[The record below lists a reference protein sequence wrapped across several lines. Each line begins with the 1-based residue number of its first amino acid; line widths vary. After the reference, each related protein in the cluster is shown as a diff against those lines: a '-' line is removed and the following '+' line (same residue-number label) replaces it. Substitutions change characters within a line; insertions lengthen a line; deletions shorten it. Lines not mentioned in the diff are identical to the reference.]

1 MRWTLGCPYETI
13 PHNRETSRMIKRALL
28 AAAVTLCAAAPVLAQ
43 GLPRNTLVVL
53 RTIDSD
59 RYDPHRTTARSGGEV
74 LYMLSDTLVS
84 LDWDLQTVRPGL
96 AREWTVSED
105 GRTYTFTLR
114 ADVTF
119 CDGRPMTADDVVYS
133 MNRWIGRTTPRVVS
147 PVAWRA
153 GKVKEIRATG
163 PHTVEYELEEPFS
176 ELLYQLTLFFASIV
190 DRATVERL
198 GENFG
203 VQGFNGTGPY
213 CWVSWTPRQD
223 MTIQKHPTYTW
234 APPIYTNPSPQIDRI
249 TWRIIPEQNT
259 RIAALQTGQGD
270 VTQYIPYSWLDRL
283 RRTPGIALSNQPNY
297 LWDYFVGFRVDKP
310 VMNDPVI
317 RRAINMAVDRKAIAE
332 AVFFGAGD
340 AADTILNPRTLDFYN
355 GAPALAPP
363 LDQASA
369 NRLLD
374 DSGWRRGPD
383 GVRVKEGQRASFVLY
398 GIQSD
403 DTARMMEA
411 VQADLRRIGI
421 DMRIQLFDATV
432 AWGRLATQE
441 FDAFTMS
448 YPYVSAGDSLNL
460 YFRSSNTP
468 TPNRMNW
475 RDAQTDAW
483 LDEGRS
489 ALTAEARARAYGNVQ
504 RQLQEANVWLP
515 MVREQLWVAS
525 TRRVQGVR
533 AHGIY
538 GVALYKGLDL
548 RLAQ

>member
-1 MRWTLGCPYETI
+1 MLTRT
-13 PHNRETSRMIKRALL
+13 LL
-28 AAAVTLCAAAPVLAQ
+28 APMAAVVLAVAAAAPALAQ

-59 RYDPHRTTARSGGEV
+59 RYDPHRTTARGGGEV
-74 LYMLSDTLVS
+74 IYMMTDTLVS
-84 LDWDLQTVRPGL
+84 LDWDLKTVRPGL
-96 AREWTVSED
+96 AREWSVSED
-105 GRTYTFTLR
+105 GRTYTFRLR
-114 ADVTF
+114 DDVTF
-119 CDGRPMTADDVVYS
+119 CDGRPMTADDVVFS
-133 MNRWIGRTTPRVVS
+133 MNRWIGRTTPRVTS

-153 GKVKEIRATG
+153 GKVKEVRATG
-163 PHTVEYELEEPFS
+163 PHTVEYEMEEPFS

-190 DRATVERL
+190 DKASVERL

-213 CWVSWTPRQD
+213 CWVSWTPRQE
-223 MTIQKHPTYTW
+223 IVLQKHPTYRW
-234 APPIYTNPSPQIDRI
+234 GPPIYQNPSPQIDRVI
-249 TWRIIPEQNT
+249 WRIIPESNT

-283 RRTPGIALSNQPNY
+283 RRTPGIALSRQENY
-297 LWDYFVGFRVDKP
+297 LWDYFVGFKVDKP

-332 AVFFGAGD
+332 AVFFSAGD
-340 AADTILNPRTLDFYN
+340 PADTILNPATLDFDP
-355 GAPALAPP
+355 GAQALAAPYDP
-363 LDQASA
+363 AAA

-374 DSGWRRGPD
+374 EAGWRRGPD
-383 GVRVKEGQRASFVLY
+383 GIRAKDGTKASFVVY

-403 DTARMMEA
+403 DTARMIEA
-411 VQADLRRIGI
+411 VQADLRRVGI
-421 DMRIQLFDATV
+421 ELRIQLYDATV

-441 FDAFTMS
+441 FDAFAMS
-448 YPYVSAGDSLNL
+448 YPYVSAGDALNL
-460 YFRSSNTP
+460 YFRSGNRP

-475 RDAQTDAW
+475 ADEQTDRW

-515 MVREQLWVAS
+515 LVREQLWLAS
-525 TRRVQGVR
+525 TRRVAGAR

-548 RLAQ
+548 RLTQ